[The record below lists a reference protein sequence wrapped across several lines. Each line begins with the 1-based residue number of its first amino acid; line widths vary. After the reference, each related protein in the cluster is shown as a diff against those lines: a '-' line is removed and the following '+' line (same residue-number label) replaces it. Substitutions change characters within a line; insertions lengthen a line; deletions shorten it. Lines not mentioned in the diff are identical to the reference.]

1 MHSWILW
8 TLLSLGTSLDAIE
21 SNARALCRPSDQ
33 VRVQTEGKDGSP
45 PGPGFAVTE
54 SLQYVRF
61 EQSIERLQDWY
72 HLGIR
77 TQISLGSCNQIFDE
91 GLKVKVSTVTSIHR
105 KLVRVRNKTFS
116 DVALLTKTVVSVR
129 CSPHR

>member
-21 SNARALCRPSDQ
+21 SKARALCQPLD
-33 VRVQTEGKDGSP
+33 RVQTEEGWFVSP
-45 PGPGFAVTE
+45 PGPGFPVTK

-61 EQSIERLQDWY
+61 EQSVERLQDRY

-77 TQISLGSCNQIFDE
+77 TQICLGFDNQTFDE
-91 GLKVKVSTVTSIHR
+91 GL
-105 KLVRVRNKTFS
+105 
-116 DVALLTKTVVSVR
+116 
-129 CSPHR
+129 